1 MAINEIENL
10 KHLAYKLSTTHCIIN
25 GEIWELDKIE
35 QLGCNKFSLQSKL
48 TLPLK
53 LYKYFPNICN
63 VENINYSIESLKIIQ
78 YIYKL
83 QIILMMFMILIY
95 TWIILNMSDI
105 G

>member
-1 MAINEIENL
+1 MTNNGIENL
-10 KHLAYKLSTTHCIIN
+10 NHLAYRLSTTHCIIN
-25 GEIWELDKIE
+25 GKIYELDRIE

-63 VENINYSIESLKIIQ
+63 IENINYSIESLKIIQ

-83 QIILMMFMILIY
+83 QIILMMYMILIY
-95 TWIILNMSDI
+95 IWIILNMSDI